1 MTTST
6 KNQSAVIASLVTT
19 AKTSQGAKVTKKTVV
34 TLLDIVGFATE
45 AGKASVTVNQQ
56 EAILMSVEE
65 AKKKALENFNANAL
79 SIKASGYILADG
91 RKQDANTK
99 TIRQAFLDSLGD
111 LASDTKQAY
120 YEIFRKVVNTGTKA
134 KGFNKTEGKRNTK
147 KADKVKGEKAE
158 GEFINAIVAF
168 YNHSEFHTLTKA
180 TKTELVNIMII
191 EGVLDQSDFEQAIA

>member
-1 MTTST
+1 M
-6 KNQSAVIASLVTT
+6 
-19 AKTSQGAKVTKKTVV
+19 
-34 TLLDIVGFATE
+34 GFATE

-56 EAILMSVEE
+56 DAILVSVAE

-79 SIKASGYILADG
+79 SIKSSGYTLADG

-134 KGFNKTEGKRNTK
+134 KGFNKSEGKRGSK
-147 KADKVKGEKAE
+147 VSKVKEEKAE
-158 GEFINAIVAF
+158 GEFINAIIAL
-168 YNHSEFHTLTKA
+168 YNHSEFETLTKA

-191 EGVLDQSDFEQAIA
+191 EGRLDQSDFEKAIA

>member
-1 MTTST
+1 MNTST

-19 AKTSQGAKVTKKTVV
+19 AKTSQGATVTKKTVV

-111 LASDTKQAY
+111 LKDTTKQAY

-134 KGFNKTEGKRNTK
+134 KGFNKTEGKRGNKVSK
-147 KADKVKGEKAE
+147 KTEEKAE
-158 GEFINAIVAF
+158 GLFANVLAMV
-168 YNHSEFHTLTKA
+168 YNHSEFESLSEA
-180 TKTELVNIMII
+180 TQAEIKSILVA
-191 EGVLDQSDFEQAIA
+191 EEYLEA

>member
-1 MTTST
+1 MNTT
-6 KNQSAVIASLVTT
+6 KQQSNVIASLV
-19 AKTSQGAKVTKKTVV
+19 KTSQGATVKKTTVV

-56 EAILMSVEE
+56 DAILVSVAE

-79 SIKASGYILADG
+79 SIKSSGYTLADG

-134 KGFNKTEGKRNTK
+134 TGFNKSEGKRNGK
-147 KADKVKGEKAE
+147 KVSKVKEEKAE
-158 GEFINAIVAF
+158 GEFINAIIAL
-168 YNHSEFHTLTKA
+168 YNHSEFETLTKA

-191 EGVLDQSDFEQAIA
+191 EGRLDQSDFEKAIA